1 MLSIDI
7 QAFTYE
13 DRRDLLP
20 GLTAA
25 LGRCGGWILDRR
37 TVSATQLEF
46 RVEIQLRAALDLY
59 GALVEQGLEMTR
71 AGHEGLT
78 DLCGRRKHIRH
89 SAELGQVVAMR
100 LELSF
105 LDDVTL
111 HNILSAGAGV
121 A

>member
-1 MLSIDI
+1 MLSIEI

-13 DRRDLLP
+13 DRHGMLP
-20 GLTAA
+20 ALTAA

-37 TVSATQLEF
+37 TVSPTQLEF
-46 RVEIQLRAALDLY
+46 RVEIQLRAVLDLY
-59 GALVEQGLEMTR
+59 GALVEQGVELTR

-78 DLCGRRKHIRH
+78 DLCARRKHVRH
-89 SAELGQVVAMR
+89 SAELGQVVAVR

-111 HNILSAGAGV
+111 HNVLSSAAGA